1 MNRVFPPLDIY
12 NSVPAVENW
21 MLDPEASYVYY
32 CDNET
37 VHGVEVN
44 HIPDTKG
51 VAIVAD
57 MSSNIL
63 TRKVDVSKY
72 G

>member
-1 MNRVFPPLDIY
+1 MFHPLDTY
-12 NSVPAVENW
+12 NSIPAVHNW
-21 MLDPEASYVYY
+21 TLDSEASYVYY

-44 HIPDTKG
+44 NIPDTKG
-51 VAIVAD
+51 VTIVAD